1 MEYLTVTNSDNLDQ
15 NVHLIQ
21 KQTIESDSRFFNPGW
36 FAADED
42 TIFSVESD

>member
-1 MEYLTVTNSDNLDQ
+1 MEQRT
-15 NVHLIQ
+15 HLI
-21 KQTIESDSRFFNPGW
+21 KKETIESDTRFFNPGW